1 VTPSVQA
8 PKGYREDSPAQY
20 RGALEA
26 AWHPARP
33 ADALLKGPWW
43 RVFGEP
49 ELDALEAK
57 LEIDN
62 QTIAQFFQNF
72 MAARAQVDAARAG
85 YYPTVTTSPSYT
97 WIGNGGGFGTF
108 AGSTGVVPGA
118 TIPTG
123 STGRGG
129 GASTSSFFSIPVTAS
144 WAPDL
149 WQRVRNTVRQAR
161 ANAQVSAADLEN
173 ERLTEEAALAE
184 FYFQLR
190 GQDALIDLYT
200 RTIAADQQSLDYTRA
215 QYETGITSAETVSQ
229 AAVTLDTAQAT
240 GVGLA
245 INRAVFEHAIATL
258 IGEPASEFSMPARGL
273 TAQAPAIPVGIPSDV
288 LQRRPDIAA
297 AERTLAAANA
307 QIGIAK
313 AAYFPTVTLSSGGGL
328 QATSL
333 DSLFSAPSL
342 FWSLGATVS
351 ETLFEG
357 GLRRA
362 TVRQSE
368 AVYRADVAAYRQTV
382 LTAFQ
387 QVEDGL
393 ATLRIVSQQI
403 VRQET
408 AVKAARYYLD
418 LAQASYQTG
427 VTPYLD
433 VINAQTVLL
442 SNEQTLVTLRVNE
455 MTAAVSLVEALGG
468 GWDVSKLPP

>member
-1 VTPSVQA
+1 
-8 PKGYREDSPAQY
+8 
-20 RGALEA
+20 
-26 AWHPARP
+26 
-33 ADALLKGPWW
+33 
-43 RVFGEP
+43 
-49 ELDALEAK
+49 
-57 LEIDN
+57 
-62 QTIAQFFQNF
+62 
-72 MAARAQVDAARAG
+72 
-85 YYPTVTTSPSYT
+85 
-97 WIGNGGGFGTF
+97 
-108 AGSTGVVPGA
+108 
-118 TIPTG
+118 
-123 STGRGG
+123 
-129 GASTSSFFSIPVTAS
+129 
-144 WAPDL
+144 
-149 WQRVRNTVRQAR
+149 
-161 ANAQVSAADLEN
+161 VSAADLEN

-184 FYFQLR
+184 FYFELR
-190 GQDALIDLYT
+190 GQDALIDVFA
-200 RTIAADQQSLDYTRA
+200 RTIAADQQALDFARG

-229 AAVTLDTAQAT
+229 AAVTLDTVQAT
-240 GVGLA
+240 AVGLG

-258 IGEPASEFSMPARGL
+258 IGKPASDFSMPARAL

-313 AAYFPTVTLSSGGGL
+313 AAYFPTVTLSANGGY

-333 DSLFSAPSL
+333 DRLFSAPSL
-342 FWSLGATVS
+342 FWSLGAS
-351 ETLFEG
+351 AAETIFEG

-368 AVYRADVAAYRQTV
+368 AVYKADVAAYRQTV

-393 ATLRIVSQQI
+393 ATLRLVSQQI

-455 MTAAVSLVEALGG
+455 MTAAVSLVQALGG